1 MQPDRCRWNSH
12 RCGSRITRARR
23 VASHVRPN
31 MTTLP
36 SLGSELRHIAESLA
50 REAGDM
56 ALLGRKSGPLTATT
70 KSSPI
75 DMVTKFDRASE
86 AMITEGLAHLRPDD
100 AIIGEEG
107 AAKQGTSGITWH
119 IDPID
124 GTTNFYFDLPMWAVS
139 IGAVDEHGPLA
150 GAVYVPALGEMF
162 SGARTEG
169 ATLNGFPICVRDNN
183 DLADALVCTGY
194 SYRISEREIHAKRVA
209 DIVMKVRDLR
219 RFGAAAVDICFV
231 ACGRLDA
238 YFEEH
243 LHSWDLIASQ
253 VIATEAGA
261 VFSDYVG
268 KPVTPSQVIASTP
281 GVHADLIQLIA
292 TSGPG
297 AS

>member
-1 MQPDRCRWNSH
+1 MATSNGTIVIMSPSI
-12 RCGSRITRARR
+12 GSQ
-23 VASHVRPN
+23 
-31 MTTLP
+31 
-36 SLGSELRHIAESLA
+36 LRLIAESLA

-56 ALLGRKSGPLTATT
+56 ALSGRKSGPLTATT

-75 DMVTKFDRASE
+75 DMVTKFDKASE
-86 AMITEGLAHLRPDD
+86 TLITEGLAKVRPDD
-100 AIIGEEG
+100 SIIGEEG

-169 ATLNGFPICVRDNN
+169 STLNGMPISVRHNN
-183 DLADALVCTGY
+183 DIADALVCTGY
-194 SYRISEREIHAKRVA
+194 SYLISERKVHAKRVA
-209 DIVMKVRDLR
+209 DIVMKVRDIR
-219 RFGAAAVDICFV
+219 RLGAAAVDLCFV

-243 LHSWDLIASQ
+243 LNSWDLIAGQ

-268 KPVTPSQVIASTP
+268 NAVTPAQVLAATP
-281 GVHADLIQLIA
+281 GVHADLIHLIA
-292 TSGPG
+292 TSGHG
-297 AS
+297 VS

>member
-1 MQPDRCRWNSH
+1 MATSIGPLVSTSPSI
-12 RCGSRITRARR
+12 GSQ
-23 VASHVRPN
+23 
-31 MTTLP
+31 
-36 SLGSELRHIAESLA
+36 LRLIAESLA

-56 ALLGRKSGPLTATT
+56 ALRGRKSGPLTATT

-75 DMVTKFDRASE
+75 DMVTKFDKASE
-86 AMITEGLAHLRPDD
+86 AMITEGLAKIRPDD
-100 AIIGEEG
+100 SIVGEEG

-169 ATLNGFPICVRDNN
+169 STLNGMPIGVRNN
-183 DLADALVCTGY
+183 HDIADALVCTGY
-194 SYRISEREIHAKRVA
+194 SYRISEREVHAKRVA
-209 DIVMKVRDLR
+209 DIVMKVRDIR
-219 RFGAAAVDICFV
+219 RFGAAAVDLCFV

-243 LHSWDLIASQ
+243 LHSWDLIAGQ

-261 VFSDYVG
+261 IISDYAG
-268 KPVTPSQVIASTP
+268 NPVTPAQVLAATP
-281 GVHADLIQLIA
+281 GVHADLIRLIA
-292 TSGPG
+292 TSGQG
-297 AS
+297 VS